1 MIYSLK
7 GTVVDKTPTSAVID
21 TGGSVAFEMS
31 ISSTTYQQL
40 PDTGQVAR
48 LLTHFV
54 MREDG
59 VYLYGFSKME
69 EKKLFLLLI
78 TISKIGPKLALAILS
93 GGMDVNKFMNAVMSG
108 EIALIS
114 TIPGIG
120 KKTAERIVV
129 ELKDK
134 FGQISFDT
142 AETSVA
148 SGAEDVV
155 SALLNLG
162 YGRPPDCQKAVN
174 KVYKAGGASF
184 EELFRLS
191 LKELSS

>member
-1 MIYSLK
+1 MIYAVR
-7 GTVVDKTPTSAVID
+7 GTVLDKSPATAVVDT
-21 TGGSVAFEMS
+21 GSVAFELS
-31 ISSTTYQQL
+31 ISAYTYQQL
-40 PDTGQVAR
+40 PERGEDAQ
-48 LLTHFV
+48 LYTHFV

-93 GGMDVNKFMNAVMSG
+93 GMDVNKFMNAVMNS
-108 EIALIS
+108 EIGLIS
-114 TIPGIG
+114 SIPGIG

-134 FGQISFDT
+134 FGQ
-142 AETSVA
+142 VA
-148 SGAEDVV
+148 VKESGGEASTGADDVV

-162 YGRPPDCQKAVN
+162 YSRADCQKAVN
-174 KVYKAGGASF
+174 KAYKSGISF
-184 EELFRLS
+184 EDLFKAA
-191 LKELSS
+191 LKELSSN

>member
-1 MIYSLK
+1 MIYAVR
-7 GTVVDKTPTSAVID
+7 GTVLDKSPATAVVDT
-21 TGGSVAFEMS
+21 GSVAFELS
-31 ISSTTYQQL
+31 ISAYTYQQL
-40 PDTGQVAR
+40 PERGEDTQ
-48 LLTHFV
+48 LYTHFV

-93 GGMDVNKFMNAVMSG
+93 GMDVNKFMNAVMNS
-108 EIALIS
+108 EIGLIS
-114 TIPGIG
+114 SIPGIG

-134 FGQISFDT
+134 FGQ
-142 AETSVA
+142 VA
-148 SGAEDVV
+148 VKESGGEASTGADDVV

-162 YGRPPDCQKAVN
+162 YSRADCQKAVN
-174 KVYKAGGASF
+174 KAYKSGISF
-184 EELFRLS
+184 EDLFKAA
-191 LKELSS
+191 LKELSSN

>member
-1 MIYSLK
+1 MIYSVK
-7 GTVVDKTPTSAVID
+7 GTVIEKTPTSAVLD
-21 TGGSVAFEMS
+21 TGSVAFEMS
-31 ISSTTYQQL
+31 ISSITYQQL
-40 PDTGQVAR
+40 PETGQIAR

-93 GGMDVNKFMNAVMSG
+93 GMDVNKFMNAVMGS

-134 FGQISFDT
+134 FGQLSFST
-142 AETSVA
+142 EETGVTN
-148 SGAEDVV
+148 GTEDVV

-162 YGRPPDCQKAVN
+162 YGRPECQKAVN
-174 KVYKAGGASF
+174 NIYKTGASF
-184 EELFRLS
+184 EELFKLS
-191 LKELSS
+191 LKELTS

>member
-1 MIYSLK
+1 MIYSVR
-7 GTVVDKTPTSAVID
+7 GTLIEKSPEKAVID
-21 TGGSVAFEMS
+21 TGSIALEMS
-31 ISSTTYQQL
+31 VSASTYQNL
-40 PDTGQVAR
+40 PETGKDAH
-48 LLTHFV
+48 LFTHFV

-78 TISKIGPKLALAILS
+78 TISKVGPKLALAILS
-93 GGMDVNKFMNAVMSG
+93 GMDVNKFMNAVMNS
-108 EIALIS
+108 EIGLIS

-134 FGQISFDT
+134 FGQIAVNEVT
-142 AETSVA
+142 ENAVA
-148 SGAEDVV
+148 GAEDVV

-162 YGRPPDCQKAVN
+162 YSRADCQKAVN
-174 KVYKAGGASF
+174 KIYKPDFSF
-184 EELFRLS
+184 EELFKLS

>member
-1 MIYSLK
+1 MIYSVR
-7 GTVVDKTPTSAVID
+7 GTLIEKNPTNAVID
-21 TGGSVAFEMS
+21 TGAVAFEMS
-31 ISSTTYQQL
+31 ISSSTYQQL
-40 PDTGQVAR
+40 PDTGQKAHVY
-48 LLTHFV
+48 THFV

-78 TISKIGPKLALAILS
+78 TISKVGPKLALAILS
-93 GGMDVNKFMNAVMSG
+93 GMDVNKFMNAVMNS
-108 EIALIS
+108 EIGLIS

-129 ELKDK
+129 ELRDK
-134 FGQISFDT
+134 FGSM
-142 AETSVA
+142 SVSSGDEPA
-148 SGAEDVV
+148 ARGAEDVV

-162 YGRPPDCQKAVN
+162 YTRMECQKAVN
-174 KVYKAGGASF
+174 KVYKTESSF
-184 EELFRLS
+184 EELFKGA

>member
-1 MIYSLK
+1 MIYSVR
-7 GTVVDKTPTSAVID
+7 GTLIEKSADKAVVD
-21 TGGSVAFEMS
+21 TGSIALEMS
-31 ISSTTYQQL
+31 ISANTYQGL
-40 PDTGQVAR
+40 PETGQKAH
-48 LLTHFV
+48 LYTHFV

-69 EKKLFLLLI
+69 EKRLFLLLI
-78 TISKIGPKLALAILS
+78 TISKVGPKLALSILS
-93 GGMDVNKFMNAVMSG
+93 GMDVNKFMNAVMNS
-108 EIALIS
+108 EIGLIS

-129 ELKDK
+129 ELRDK
-134 FGQISFDT
+134 FGSISLDSS
-142 AETSVA
+142 EIPVA

-162 YGRPPDCQKAVN
+162 YTRADCQKVVN
-174 KVYKAGGASF
+174 KVFKPEVGF

-191 LKELSS
+191 LKELSSQ

>member
-21 TGGSVAFEMS
+21 TGSVAFEMS

-93 GGMDVNKFMNAVMSG
+93 GMDVNKFMNAVMSG

-162 YGRPPDCQKAVN
+162 YGRPDCQKAVN
-174 KVYKAGGASF
+174 KVYKAGASF

>member
-1 MIYSLK
+1 MIYSVRGILIEK
-7 GTVVDKTPTSAVID
+7 NPANAVID
-21 TGGSVAFEMS
+21 TGAVAFGMS
-31 ISSTTYQQL
+31 ISASTYQQL
-40 PDTGQVAR
+40 PETGQKAHVY
-48 LLTHFV
+48 THFV

-78 TISKIGPKLALAILS
+78 TISKVGPKLALAILS
-93 GGMDVNKFMNAVMSG
+93 GMDVNKFMNAVMNS
-108 EIALIS
+108 EIGLIS

-129 ELKDK
+129 ELRDK
-134 FGQISFDT
+134 FGSM
-142 AETSVA
+142 SVSTGDEPVA
-148 SGAEDVV
+148 GGAEDVV

-162 YGRPPDCQKAVN
+162 YSRADCQKAVN
-174 KVYKAGGASF
+174 KIYKTDSGF
-184 EELFRLS
+184 EELFKGA

>member
-1 MIYSLK
+1 MIYSVR
-7 GTVVDKTPTSAVID
+7 GTLIEKSPDKAVID
-21 TGGSVAFEMS
+21 TGSIALEMS
-31 ISSTTYQQL
+31 ISAGTYQQL
-40 PDTGQVAR
+40 QETGKDAH
-48 LLTHFV
+48 LYTHFV

-78 TISKIGPKLALAILS
+78 TISKVGPKLALAILS
-93 GGMDVNKFMNAVMSG
+93 GMDVNKFMNAVMNS
-108 EIALIS
+108 EIGLIS

-134 FGQISFDT
+134 FGQIAVNEET
-142 AETSVA
+142 AGAV

-162 YGRPPDCQKAVN
+162 YSRAECQKAVN
-174 KVYKAGGASF
+174 KVYKPDSSF
-184 EELFRLS
+184 EELFKEA
-191 LKELSS
+191 LKALSS

>member
-1 MIYSLK
+1 MLYSIK
-7 GTVVDKTPTSAVID
+7 GTLIEKSPNSVVVD
-21 TGGSVAFEMS
+21 TGSIAFELS
-31 ISSTTYQQL
+31 ISASTYQQL
-40 PDTGQVAR
+40 PETGQTAR

-59 VYLYGFSKME
+59 VYFYGFSKME

-93 GGMDVNKFMNAVMSG
+93 GMDVNKFMNAVMNS

-129 ELKDK
+129 ELRDK
-134 FGQISFDT
+134 FGKISVESSDAIT
-142 AETSVA
+142 V

-155 SALLNLG
+155 SGLLNLG
-162 YGRPPDCQKAVN
+162 YTRAECQKAVN
-174 KVYKAGGASF
+174 KVYKTGLSF
-184 EELFRLS
+184 EELFKMS

>member
-1 MIYSLK
+1 MIYSVR
-7 GTVVDKTPTSAVID
+7 GTLIEKSPTNAVID
-21 TGGSVAFEMS
+21 TGAVAFEMN
-31 ISSTTYQQL
+31 ISASTYQQL
-40 PDTGQVAR
+40 PETGQKAHVY
-48 LLTHFV
+48 THFV

-78 TISKIGPKLALAILS
+78 TISKVGPKLALAILS
-93 GGMDVNKFMNAVMSG
+93 GMDVNKFMNAVMNS
-108 EIALIS
+108 EIGLIS

-129 ELKDK
+129 ELRDK
-134 FGQISFDT
+134 FSTMSVSAD
-142 AETSVA
+142 SSDPVA

-162 YGRPPDCQKAVN
+162 YSRADCQKAVN
-174 KVYKAGGASF
+174 KVYKAEINF

>member
-1 MIYSLK
+1 MIYSVR
-7 GTVVDKTPTSAVID
+7 GTLIEKSPTNAVVD
-21 TGGSVAFEMS
+21 TGAVAFEMS
-31 ISSTTYQQL
+31 ISSSTYQQL
-40 PDTGQVAR
+40 TETGQKVH
-48 LLTHFV
+48 LYTHFV

-78 TISKIGPKLALAILS
+78 TISKVGPKLALAILS
-93 GGMDVNKFMNAVMSG
+93 GMDVNKFMNAVMNG
-108 EIALIS
+108 DIGLIS

-120 KKTAERIVV
+120 KKSAERIVV

-134 FGQISFDT
+134 FGKIAVES
-142 AETSVA
+142 
-148 SGAEDVV
+148 SGEDNTPMAGSEDVV

-162 YGRPPDCQKAVN
+162 YSRVDCQKAVN
-174 KVYKAGGASF
+174 KVYKTDSTF
-184 EELFRLS
+184 ESLFRDA

>member
-1 MIYSLK
+1 MIYAVR
-7 GTVVDKTPTSAVID
+7 GTVLDKSPAMAVVDT
-21 TGGSVAFEMS
+21 GSVAFELS
-31 ISSTTYQQL
+31 ISAYTYQQL
-40 PDTGQVAR
+40 PERGEDTQ
-48 LLTHFV
+48 LYTHFV

-93 GGMDVNKFMNAVMSG
+93 GMDVNKFMNAVMNS
-108 EIALIS
+108 EIGLIS
-114 TIPGIG
+114 SIPGIG

-134 FGQISFDT
+134 FGQ
-142 AETSVA
+142 VA
-148 SGAEDVV
+148 VKESGSEASTGADDVV

-162 YGRPPDCQKAVN
+162 YSRADCQKAVN
-174 KVYKAGGASF
+174 KAYKSGISF
-184 EELFRLS
+184 EDLFKAA
-191 LKELSS
+191 LKELSSN